1 MTFLTIIRSGHFEKR
16 FYCIEPRVHE
26 GIVFGVQWR
35 QLSLHGE
42 RDNSFIFS
50 CTVRKIRFLCEVLT

>member
-1 MTFLTIIRSGHFEKR
+1 MTFLTIISSGHFEKR

-35 QLSLHGE
+35 QLSLHIE
-42 RDNSFIFS
+42 L
-50 CTVRKIRFLCEVLT
+50 V